1 MIEPNI
7 LKELEGLEVD
17 SNFISEKSLELSQ
30 KYARKFVAIK
40 DRQIIAIGNNFEIL
54 IEEVK
59 QKGFNPAQVLIQYIP
74 AKDEII
80 LY

>member
-40 DRQIIAIGNNFEIL
+40 DRRIIAIGNNFEIL